1 MLSRM
6 QSGTGNENM
15 FNKCDPELIAPH
27 AQPVNSDSILRALV
41 AAPNILAFSPSA
53 KACKSAKIRQAAYR
67 IALSIR
73 LTLP

>member
-1 MLSRM
+1 MPSRM

-15 FNKCDPELIAPH
+15 FNKSDPKLIAPH

-41 AAPNILAFSPSA
+41 AAPNILAFSPFA
-53 KACKSAKIRQAAYR
+53 RTYKSTRTRQAAYR